1 MGSLG
6 VILDVPQLLSLVNML
21 AGFDNLGA
29 NLFGSLSD
37 NLGGIFGSLDSISFA
52 PAVTLPA

>member
-1 MGSLG
+1 MGSLAA
-6 VILDVPQLLSLVNML
+6 ILEGPQLLSLINML
-21 AGFDNLGA
+21 SGFDNLGA

-37 NLGGIFGSLDSISFA
+37 NLGGIFGSLNSISFA